1 MSKFIEVFIVL
12 AIALPL
18 MLSIPMAYAATNPTP
33 PVEDGPGGR
42 TSGGS
47 R

>member
-1 MSKFIEVFIVL
+1 MRELVIVVL
-12 AIALPL
+12 AIALTWGYVQQSSP
-18 MLSIPMAYAATNPTP
+18 AFANPVP

-42 TSGGS
+42 TSGGA